1 MASNIYLQSGG
12 VSYYLSGTNRTDYS
26 GSGTPWTS
34 QSTTPY
40 TIGNSDEPY
49 TPQVPQ
55 ASLVF
60 GGGPP
65 FRSGQSLHYR
75 NFPNVTETITIQ
87 CYGSTYDN
95 AVALKQKL
103 YQILHSTVTGHPCRL
118 IVQPNGSTN
127 IGATEIYS
135 ADIQEDPRFINSE
148 RASFVARLKVTWV
161 RAPFFAVGPSDSD
174 ETIISNVSFNN
185 TGTGSPDN
193 VDAFTSFSG
202 ELQNEG
208 QPTIVTVVPSGA
220 GPFTIFYL
228 STIQSRTYSTT
239 GAAALST
246 SSTTGTQT
254 ALNAPT
260 ITNAMTALGVKA
272 RCLMRFTNNTS
283 NVQIRVEVRANT
295 SGTLLYAGKWI
306 TPTSGSATLYDMGE
320 IPLDVFRKGFPG
332 TSTLQLY
339 IGYRSTNG
347 SSATT
352 TLGYNEF
359 LLYYDF
365 CRVDTNIS
373 SSGSNTHLRLY
384 SYPVTTRL
392 FLPYAAPIAVA
403 TNSSSAIFDD
413 ATVRGTF
420 PRAINGASFYVAWM
434 QANNVHATTDG
445 ASVSVR
451 QAPLY
456 LTLRGGL

>member
-12 VSYYLSGTNRTDYS
+12 VNYYLSGTKRTKYP
-26 GSGTPWTS
+26 GSGTPWTT
-34 QSTTPY
+34 QAGTPFA
-40 TIGNSDEPY
+40 IGDNDDHY
-49 TPQVPQ
+49 TPQAPP
-55 ASLVF
+55 AALVF
-60 GGGPP
+60 GGGAP
-65 FRSGQSLHYR
+65 FRNGQSLHYR
-75 NFPNVTETITIQ
+75 TFPNVTEQITIQ

-103 YQILHSTVTGHPCRL
+103 YQILNPTVTGHPCRL
-118 IVQPNGSTN
+118 VVQPNGSTN
-127 IGATEIYS
+127 AAATEILS
-135 ADIQEDPRFINSE
+135 ADVQEDPRFIGTE
-148 RASFVARLKVTWV
+148 RASFIARCRVTWV
-161 RAPFFAVGPSDSD
+161 RRPFFAVGPSDSD
-174 ETIISNVSFNN
+174 ETVIANVSFNN

-193 VDAFTSFSG
+193 IDAFTSFSG

-208 QPTIVTVVPSGA
+208 QPTIVTVIPGA
-220 GPFTIFYL
+220 GPFTIFYIA
-228 STIQSRTYSTT
+228 TIQSRTYSTT

-246 SSTTGTQT
+246 SSTSGTQT
-254 ALNAPT
+254 ALNAPS

-272 RCLMRFTNNTS
+272 RSLMRFTNNTS

-295 SGTLLYAGKWI
+295 SGTLLYAGKWV

-320 IPLDVFRKGFPG
+320 IPLDVFRAGFPG

-365 CRVDTNIS
+365 CRVDANVS
-373 SSGSNTHLRLY
+373 SSGSNTHLQLY
-384 SYPVTTRL
+384 SYPRNSRL
-392 FLPYAAPIAVA
+392 YLPYAAPMAMV

-413 ATVRGTF
+413 ATVRGSF
-420 PRAINGASFYVAWM
+420 PRAINGASLYVAWM
-434 QANNVHATTDG
+434 QAGNVHATTDG

-456 LTLRGGL
+456 LTLRGAL